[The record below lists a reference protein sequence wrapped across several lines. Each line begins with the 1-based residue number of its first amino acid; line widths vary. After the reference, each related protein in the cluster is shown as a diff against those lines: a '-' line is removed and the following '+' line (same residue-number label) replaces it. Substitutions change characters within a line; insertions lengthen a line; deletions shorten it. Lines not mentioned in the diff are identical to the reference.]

1 MRSLSRDDSEDREEA
16 KESIE
21 DNIGGMNYD
30 ELRDLDTII
39 NFTITAAFN
48 KYLEDKSA
56 PEHRK
61 MLQERQA

>member
-1 MRSLSRDDSEDREEA
+1 MRSLSRDDSKDKEEG

-21 DNIGGMNYD
+21 ENIEGMNYD

-39 NFTITAAFN
+39 NFTITAAFS

-56 PEHRK
+56 LNDLK
-61 MLQERQA
+61 LL

>member
-1 MRSLSRDDSEDREEA
+1 MRSLSRDDSKDKEEG

-21 DNIGGMNYD
+21 ENIEGMNYD

-39 NFTITAAFN
+39 NFTITAAFS

-56 PEHRK
+56 PEHHK
-61 MLQERQA
+61 ML

>member
-1 MRSLSRDDSEDREEA
+1 MMRSLSRDDSKDKEEG

-21 DNIGGMNYD
+21 ENIEGMNYD

-39 NFTITAAFN
+39 NFTITAAFS

-56 PEHRK
+56 LNDLK
-61 MLQERQA
+61 LL